1 MKKGE
6 QIQINLSILKFNDY
20 LAYLVSYFS
29 KCSLNS
35 SDNG

>member
-20 LAYLVSYFS
+20 LACLVSYFS
-29 KCSLNS
+29 KYSLNPN
-35 SDNG
+35 DDG